1 MFLTPIKAALLWTLS
16 AAIRDSFSF
25 SYVPEDD
32 GGALRRAARS
42 SGALDGREFFF
53 SRCRRGDL
61 MSALKKVFAFYALL
75 VYFSCKKIFFFKAL
89 IPH

>member
-32 GGALRRAARS
+32 GGALRRASLAVLKSYSTDVPFSLTFPKRMAVHFAVPRS
-42 SGALDGREFFF
+42 
-53 SRCRRGDL
+53 
-61 MSALKKVFAFYALL
+61 K
-75 VYFSCKKIFFFKAL
+75 
-89 IPH
+89 